1 MKLVLAII
9 IFGLIG
15 AAVAANAATRGVL
28 TEDMIRTALSSAHIS
43 TAPGAE
49 LKMLDRRTGQWIDF
63 RLRSFS
69 VRASGHHATIEID
82 VN

>member
-1 MKLVLAII
+1 MKLILAII
-9 IFGLIG
+9 IFTAIG
-15 AAVAANAATRGVL
+15 AAIAVSATRNDL
-28 TEDMIRTALSSAHIS
+28 TEDMIRVALSSAHIS
-43 TAPGAE
+43 TSPGAE